1 MHEVEIVVRADELR
15 RALRKIPDTEIML
28 KIDDRLTLEG
38 YNTYD
43 RVVVDADIHFTGS
56 QRFTGYMK
64 PIIRVFPDHE
74 LVSWLKAGD
83 VLRITFQRGR
93 DGTWRYWE
101 VKPCEE
107 VKV

>member
-43 RVVVDADIHFTGS
+43 RVVVDADVRFTGS

-83 VLRITFQRGR
+83 ASILTMWDVK
-93 DGTWRYWE
+93 WRMVSVRLSAISLPY
-101 VKPCEE
+101 
-107 VKV
+107 